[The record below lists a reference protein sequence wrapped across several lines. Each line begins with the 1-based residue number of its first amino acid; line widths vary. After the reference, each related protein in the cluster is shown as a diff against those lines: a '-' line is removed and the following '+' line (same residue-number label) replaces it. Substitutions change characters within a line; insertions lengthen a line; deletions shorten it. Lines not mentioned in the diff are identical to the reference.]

1 MYIIIKITIIKIL
14 IIIKKN
20 NNNNNNNKKK
30 NNMCVRTCIL
40 ILHIYMPLRLK
51 VIPKKRTETRRL
63 NPPRGRYSCKG
74 SITRR
79 DMHLNLEAGTCN
91 EAAASDGL
99 DVIGW

>member
-1 MYIIIKITIIKIL
+1 MYINITHIY
-14 IIIKKN
+14 
-20 NNNNNNNKKK
+20 
-30 NNMCVRTCIL
+30 
-40 ILHIYMPLRLK
+40 IYMPLRLK

-79 DMHLNLEAGTCN
+79 DMHLNLEAGACN
-91 EAAASDGL
+91 EAAATDGL